1 MLARLNI
8 LMALASLLPPPTG
21 CDLLLSTVFLINSVK
36 FNPAQY
42 ERILSQSFG
51 PATLLSVQSETP
63 TGAEVRNLYFPDH
76 TEVRL
81 FQLVHI
87 TRVQAAIVTANE
99 TNTTY
104 HLSRRLSEFC
114 RDAIAPVVIVSSGGG
129 GGSTAFDFLSQI
141 PPLVAPVA
149 IGVWLS
155 TVVACGICWVCI
167 CCCRRGS
174 VKSKQTP
181 EIETAVELPTP
192 EDALPETTQPEPPP
206 PAKPSSRTVA
216 PPIQQT
222 TKPPP
227 PISQPSPPSAK
238 PQQPISQPPPPVK
251 PQKPISQLPPPA
263 KPTEKIPASA
273 STATSGPAETIDLTP
288 GIILNHRH
296 CLPLMRLPPGLESAD
311 QYDLY
316 EAPTHPGGP
325 AAVRL
330 ESWPE
335 ASDS

>member
-155 TVVACGICWVCI
+155 TVPP
-167 CCCRRGS
+167 S
-174 VKSKQTP
+174 QTGKHRHWAP
-181 EIETAVELPTP
+181 FVLIPTLMRAYP
-192 EDALPETTQPEPPP
+192 HPSSYSAPAAQRSTRNPLLLHHP
-206 PAKPSSRTVA
+206 PALLYRS
-216 PPIQQT
+216 QQ
-222 TKPPP
+222 
-227 PISQPSPPSAK
+227 
-238 PQQPISQPPPPVK
+238 
-251 PQKPISQLPPPA
+251 
-263 KPTEKIPASA
+263 
-273 STATSGPAETIDLTP
+273 
-288 GIILNHRH
+288 
-296 CLPLMRLPPGLESAD
+296 
-311 QYDLY
+311 
-316 EAPTHPGGP
+316 
-325 AAVRL
+325 
-330 ESWPE
+330 
-335 ASDS
+335 